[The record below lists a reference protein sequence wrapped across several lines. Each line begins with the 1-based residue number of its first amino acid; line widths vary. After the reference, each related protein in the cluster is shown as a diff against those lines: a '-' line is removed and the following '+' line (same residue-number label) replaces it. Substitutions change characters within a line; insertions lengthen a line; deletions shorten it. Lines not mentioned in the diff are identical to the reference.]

1 MNIVFMGTPDFAKES
16 LKALLDAG
24 HKILGVFTQPDKK
37 SGRGQKVNFSSVK
50 EFAIEKNLKIFQ
62 PNSLKTE
69 EAFKTIKDLNPE
81 LIVVVAYGK
90 ILPKNILD
98 IPINGCIN
106 VHGSLLPKYRGAAP
120 IQWTILDGQKE
131 TGVTTMFMDE
141 GMDTGDILLKE
152 KVSIKDDETSGEL
165 FSRLSIIG
173 AKLLIKT
180 IRCIEEKKLTPK
192 KQDNSLATY
201 TKMLTKEMGLID
213 WNDSAFKIYNLVRG
227 LNPWPVAYTF
237 LDEKKVKIY
246 KVKVLKNVFGNPGEI
261 LSENPFVVACKENEA
276 IEIIELQM
284 ENKKRMLSSDF
295 LRGYKIKNK
304 FLS

>member
-1 MNIVFMGTPDFAKES
+1 MNIVFMGTPDFARES

-50 EFAIEKNLKIFQ
+50 EFALERNLKIFQ

-69 EAFKTIKDLNPE
+69 ESFNLIKELNPE

-98 IPINGCIN
+98 IPDKGCIN
-106 VHGSLLPKYRGAAP
+106 VHGSLLPEYRGAAP
-120 IQWTILDGQKE
+120 IQWAILDGKKE

-141 GMDTGDILLKE
+141 GMDTGDVLLEE
-152 KVSIKDDETSGEL
+152 KVSINNDETSGEL
-165 FSRLSIIG
+165 FSRLSVIG

-180 IRCIEEKKLTPK
+180 IKCLEEKKLVPK
-192 KQDNSLATY
+192 KQDNDLATY

-213 WNDSAFKIYNLVRG
+213 WNQSAIKIYNLVRG

-237 LDEKKVKIY
+237 LDGKKVKIY
-246 KVKVLKNVFGNPGEI
+246 KVKVLKNISGNPGEI
-261 LSENPFVVACKENEA
+261 VNENPFIIACKDNEA
-276 IEIIELQM
+276 IEVVELQM

>member
-1 MNIVFMGTPDFAKES
+1 MNIVFMGTPDFARES

-50 EFAIEKNLKIFQ
+50 EFALERNLKIFQ

-69 EAFKTIKDLNPE
+69 ESFNLIKELNPE

-98 IPINGCIN
+98 IPDKGCIN
-106 VHGSLLPKYRGAAP
+106 VHGSLLPEYRGAAP
-120 IQWTILDGQKE
+120 IQWAILDGKKE
-131 TGVTTMFMDE
+131 AGVTTMFMDE
-141 GMDTGDILLKE
+141 GMDTGDVLLEE
-152 KVSIKDDETSGEL
+152 KVSINNDETSGEL
-165 FSRLSIIG
+165 FSRLSVIG

-180 IRCIEEKKLTPK
+180 IKCLEEKKLVPK
-192 KQDNSLATY
+192 KQDNDLATY

-213 WNDSAFKIYNLVRG
+213 WNQSAIKIYNLVRG

-237 LDEKKVKIY
+237 LDGKKVKIY
-246 KVKVLKNVFGNPGEI
+246 KVKVLKNISGNPGEI
-261 LSENPFVVACKENEA
+261 VNENPFIIACKDNEA
-276 IEIIELQM
+276 IEVVELQM